1 MPLGFVA
8 CSAATILSK
17 ARFGSWSAPT
27 FFGPRF
33 TIPRALL
40 ASIVGV
46 FAEIPIVSYFA
57 FWVMA
62 ANYLI
67 AVAGTRWR
75 YPIIRAV
82 PGSMRAVRRGRRSW
96 LTRLAT
102 ALPTVFGLVR
112 RPGRIPLNGP
122 RRAAIEKSGFHRNR
136 SSGRLRA

>member
-67 AVAGTRWR
+67 AVAG
-75 YPIIRAV
+75 IR
-82 PGSMRAVRRGRRSW
+82 
-96 LTRLAT
+96 
-102 ALPTVFGLVR
+102 
-112 RPGRIPLNGP
+112 
-122 RRAAIEKSGFHRNR
+122 
-136 SSGRLRA
+136 